1 MTAPTFVFDTVDAFL
16 SESRVKSIVNLTAS
30 RVPEEWVAFVD
41 RIRTRLSSAGYHL
54 GPYRLQTRLARIAV
68 LPMSLTLTKAD
79 YRFFQE
85 YDWFVKEWSLPV
97 DPLSGLVP

>member
-1 MTAPTFVFDTVDAFL
+1 
-16 SESRVKSIVNLTAS
+16 
-30 RVPEEWVAFVD
+30 
-41 RIRTRLSSAGYHL
+41 
-54 GPYRLQTRLARIAV
+54 
-68 LPMSLTLTKAD
+68 MSLTLTKAD